1 MKSNN
6 SFIKI
11 IGAVFVL
18 ITTSFAAG
26 IGINNSQYIASE
38 TNTVLEIGNIDETT
52 IDLTVNPGEYKFDIV
67 ATQEGMFAT
76 ITLPNFGFAFVKGEA
91 KLPIIRKIVEIPHG
105 SNPEVFISS
114 ISWEYTSL
122 NELHL
127 PNRIIPA
134 QQSVEKIPEALK
146 DFVIDEEYYS
156 TSSFVPEK
164 FAGITEIGKI
174 RSRRF
179 ALVEISPIQY
189 KPLTGELKIM
199 DSCEIKINLPNSNMA
214 LTYEKIHRYSSPSFE
229 KMFEIVFANYG
240 FYEYELKNR
249 DQEGYLIIV
258 YDNFYDEIQPLSDL
272 KQTFGYDVTVTKT
285 SDIPGGTTKEKIYD
299 YIEDAYNTWNIPPSY
314 VLLVGDTPQIPTF
327 TGSSSFSEADLYYVT
342 VDGSDYFPDIHIGR
356 FPASEEAHVEAMV
369 EKTVYY
375 EEGIFENDS
384 WIKKAAFIASTDN
397 YWISEGT
404 HNYVIDT
411 YLNPNGYTCDKL
423 YSYTF
428 GANTQDVHDAINDG
442 RSLVIFS
449 GHGGPNGW
457 GDGPPFYKSDV
468 KDLMNED
475 MYPFVGSHACS
486 TNTFNDPECFGE
498 TWLREADKAGLAFWG
513 ASASTYWDEDDI
525 LEKAM
530 FQAWWDDGLE
540 WIGSMTDMALLYL
553 FENYSGGGYTQYYFE
568 AYNVN
573 GDPSVKI
580 WSGDPNSPPETPD
593 KLNGPTQGCENEE
606 LTFTTSTTD
615 PDEDQVYYKFDWG
628 EGTESNWLG
637 PFNSGETIQASN
649 KWDEIGDYEIKVKA
663 KDIKYGQSGWSEPH
677 NITIIEN
684 LPPENPSI
692 KCSRVGRVGKPFQV
706 TLTTT
711 DPEGHDV
718 YYYINWG
725 DGIREYWLGPYT
737 SGEEATLTHIYNQS
751 GTITIITKSRDT
763 SEKTSGQTNFKI
775 FIIKDRAVT
784 NSVFLRIIENFIN
797 QFPFI
802 AWLIEIVY

>member
-1 MKSNN
+1 
-6 SFIKI
+6 
-11 IGAVFVL
+11 
-18 ITTSFAAG
+18 
-26 IGINNSQYIASE
+26 
-38 TNTVLEIGNIDETT
+38 
-52 IDLTVNPGEYKFDIV
+52 
-67 ATQEGMFAT
+67 MFAT
-76 ITLPNFGFAFVKGEA
+76 ITLPNFGFAYVKGEA
-91 KLPIIRKIVEIPHG
+91 KLPIIRKIIEIPHG
-105 SNPEVFISS
+105 SNPELFISS

-134 QQSVEKIPEALK
+134 QQSVEKIPEGSK
-146 DFVIDEEYYS
+146 DFVIDEKYYS
-156 TSSFVPEK
+156 TSSFVPENI
-164 FAGITEIGKI
+164 AEITEISKI

-189 KPLTGELKIM
+189 NPLTGELKIM
-199 DSCEIKINLPNSNMA
+199 ESCEIKINLPNSNMA
-214 LTYEKIHRYSSPSFE
+214 LTYEKIRRYSSQSFE
-229 KMFEIVFANYG
+229 KMFETIFANYG

-249 DQEGYLIIV
+249 EQEGYLIIV
-258 YDNFYDEIQPLSDL
+258 YDDFYDEIQPLSDL

-285 SDIPGGTTKEKIYD
+285 SDIPGGATKEKIYD

-327 TGSSSFSEADLYYVT
+327 TGSSSNSEADLYYVT

-356 FPASEEAHVEAMV
+356 FPASEEAHVESMV
-369 EKTVYY
+369 EKTIYY

-411 YLNPNGYTCDKL
+411 YLNPNEYTCDKL
-423 YSYTF
+423 YSYTY
-428 GANTQDVHDAINDG
+428 GAETQDVHDAINDG

-449 GHGGPNGW
+449 GHGSPNGW

-468 KDLMNED
+468 KDLTNED

-498 TWLREADKAGLAFWG
+498 TWLRETDKAGLAFWG

-553 FENYSGGGYTQYYFE
+553 YENYSGGGFTQYYFE

-573 GDPSVKI
+573 GDPSIKI
-580 WSGDPNSPPETPD
+580 WSGDLNSRPETPN
-593 KLNGPTQGCENEE
+593 KPSGPTQGCENEE
-606 LTFTTSTTD
+606 LIFTTSTTD

-628 EGTESNWLG
+628 DGTESDWLG
-637 PFNSGETIQASN
+637 PFNSGETIQASY
-649 KWDEIGDYEIKVKA
+649 KWDEIGDYKIKVKA
-663 KDIKYGQSGWSEPH
+663 RDINYGQSGWSEPH

-684 LPPENPSI
+684 LPPEKPSI
-692 KCSRVGRVGKPFQV
+692 KCSRVGRAGKPFQV

-718 YYYINWG
+718 YYYISWG
-725 DGIREYWLGPYT
+725 DGIKEYWLGPYA
-737 SGEEATLTHIYNQS
+737 SGEEATLNHIYNQS
-751 GTITIITKSRDT
+751 GTLTIITKARDA

-775 FIIKDRAVT
+775 FIIKNRAVT
-784 NSVFLRIIENFIN
+784 NSVFHNIIENLIN
-797 QFPFI
+797 QFPLISWI
-802 AWLIEIVY
+802 ANIL